1 MHCGRSSTAGPDIK
15 CPIDS
20 CGNERRSSLNFFH
33 GHSVREVAALFQ
45 GSKHHEFEQRQI
57 ALMHREDG
65 TDGDP
70 PWVSVDPEANKVVLR
85 RRS

>member
-1 MHCGRSSTAGPDIK
+1 
-15 CPIDS
+15 
-20 CGNERRSSLNFFH
+20 
-33 GHSVREVAALFQ
+33 
-45 GSKHHEFEQRQI
+45 
-57 ALMHREDG
+57 MHREDG